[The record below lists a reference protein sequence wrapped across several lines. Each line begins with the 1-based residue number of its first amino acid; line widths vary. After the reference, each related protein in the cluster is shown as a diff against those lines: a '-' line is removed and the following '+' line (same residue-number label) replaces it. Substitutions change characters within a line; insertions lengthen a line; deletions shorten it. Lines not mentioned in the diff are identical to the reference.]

1 MASLDFDRS
10 SHDDANVILR
20 AITAMFFLA
29 VGAAHA
35 QRQTAARPSA
45 VIGTVTDSA
54 GTPLIDAE
62 VRLVVSG
69 AETAVVRTHDDGRFV
84 VMGELNGPT
93 SLQVRHLGFR
103 SREVELFFP
112 RDTTRILIIILEPS
126 SSALAS
132 IEIVD
137 KAESSAWLREFSERR
152 KTNSVGYFF
161 TRGEILAREPR
172 YLSEVLRSLSGVTL
186 TTSRRDGYTL
196 KVRGC
201 RSAPLIWLNNQRVPD
216 AELDEVARLD
226 DVAAMEVYLSQSGV
240 PAQFLD
246 RANLGCGTIVIWTR
260 QE

>member
-1 MASLDFDRS
+1 
-10 SHDDANVILR
+10 
-20 AITAMFFLA
+20 MFFLA

-69 AETAVVRTHDDGRFV
+69 TDEAVVRTQHDGRFL

-112 RDTTRILIIILEPS
+112 RDTTRVLVIRLEPAS
-126 SSALAS
+126 RSLAS
-132 IEIVD
+132 VEIVE
-137 KAESSAWLREFSERR
+137 KAESSEWLREFTERR
-152 KTNSVGYFF
+152 KTNSVGYYF
-161 TRGEILAREPR
+161 TRAEIMARQPR
-172 YLSEVLRSLSGVTL
+172 YLSEVLRSLSGLTL
-186 TTSRRDGYTL
+186 TTSGRDGFAL
-196 KVRGC
+196 RVRGC
-201 RSAPLIWLNNQRVPD
+201 RYAPRIWVNNGRVPD
-216 AELDEVARLD
+216 AELDDVARLD
-226 DVAAMEVYLSQSGV
+226 DIAAMEVYLSNAGV
-240 PAQFLD
+240 PPQFLD
-246 RANLGCGTIVIWTR
+246 RSNLGCGTIVIWTR